1 MEIEEVF
8 KSPPFKMLSFYRPL
22 PDESPIELPSIRI
35 LYRTEEEIAG
45 PTTTEKIFNLS
56 QVYLKQIIEEYNR
69 YQIEENRAVIAAYH
83 LSIAWEVEKDG
94 LKKVDGKELYHVAY
108 NVEEKNIVEEKK
120 SYLPPE
126 TIERNFFIFIG
137 GTVYYQ

>member
-8 KSPPFKMLSFYRPL
+8 KSPFKMLSFCRPL
-22 PDESPIELPSIRI
+22 LDDSPIELPSIRI

-69 YQIEENRAVIAAYH
+69 YQIEENRAIITAYH
-83 LSIAWEVEKDG
+83 FSIAWEDG
-94 LKKVDGKELYHVAY
+94 LKKVDGKELYHVVY
-108 NVEEKNIVEEKK
+108 NVEEKNIVKEKK

-126 TIERNFFIFIG
+126 TIERKFFIFIG
-137 GTVYYQ
+137 VTVYYQ

>member
-8 KSPPFKMLSFYRPL
+8 KSPFKMLSFCRPL
-22 PDESPIELPSIRI
+22 LDDSPIELPSIRI

-69 YQIEENRAVIAAYH
+69 YQIEENRAIITAYH
-83 LSIAWEVEKDG
+83 LSIAWEDG
-94 LKKVDGKELYHVAY
+94 LKKVDGKELYHVVY
-108 NVEEKNIVEEKK
+108 NVEEKNIVKEKK

-126 TIERNFFIFIG
+126 TIERNFFILIG
-137 GTVYYQ
+137 VTVYYQ

>member
-8 KSPPFKMLSFYRPL
+8 KSPFKMLSFCRPL
-22 PDESPIELPSIRI
+22 LDDSPIELPSIRI

-69 YQIEENRAVIAAYH
+69 YQIEEDRPVIAAYH

-94 LKKVDGKELYHVAY
+94 LKKVDGKELYHVVY
-108 NVEEKNIVEEKK
+108 NVKEKNIAKEKK

-126 TIERNFFIFIG
+126 TIERIFFIFIG
-137 GTVYYQ
+137 VTVYYQ

>member
-1 MEIEEVF
+1 MEIEG
-8 KSPPFKMLSFYRPL
+8 SPFKMLSFYRPL

-45 PTTTEKIFNLS
+45 PTTTEEIFNLY
-56 QVYLKQIIEEYNR
+56 QVFLKQIIEEYNR
-69 YQIEENRAVIAAYH
+69 YQIEENRAIITAYH

-126 TIERNFFIFIG
+126 TIERIFFIFIG
-137 GTVYYQ
+137 VTVYYQ